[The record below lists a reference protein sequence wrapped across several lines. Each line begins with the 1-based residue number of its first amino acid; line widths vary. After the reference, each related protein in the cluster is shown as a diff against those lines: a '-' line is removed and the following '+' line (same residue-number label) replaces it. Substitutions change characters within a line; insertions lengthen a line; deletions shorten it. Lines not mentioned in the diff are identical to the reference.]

1 MRVVGLMSGTSMDG
15 IDAALID
22 TDGER
27 VFWLGPALTV
37 PYDALTRALLE
48 QAMADARGVNAR
60 TDRPGALVEAERRI
74 TDLHAEAV
82 RALLVPLR
90 LTLSDIDLVGF
101 HGQTVLHRPQA
112 RLTVQIG
119 EGTRLAQ
126 ALGVPVM
133 ADFRAAD
140 VAAGGEGAPLVPV
153 FHAALAAALGGPWP
167 LAVLNVGGVANVTV
181 IDRERPPIACDT
193 GPGNALLDD
202 FMMARTGRPF
212 DADGVTAARGWV
224 DEEAVGEALD
234 HPFFR
239 APPPKSLDRNAFR
252 EHVAGRMRLSA
263 LSLEDGAATLTAL
276 TAASVAAVVAHLPAP
291 PRRWIVAGGGARNPT
306 LMAMLA
312 SRLGAEVVAAEQ
324 VGWSADALEA
334 HAFGFL
340 AARASRG
347 LPLTFPTT
355 TGVPEPMT
363 GGVLFRPRT
372 KAAPAAVITGS

>member
-22 TDGER
+22 TDGEA
-27 VFWLGPALTV
+27 VWWLGPELTI
-37 PYDALTRALLE
+37 PYDASTRALLE

-60 TDRPGALVEAERRI
+60 TDRPGVLAQAERRI

-90 LTLSDIDLVGF
+90 LEASDIDLIGF
-101 HGQTVLHRPQA
+101 HGQTVLHRPDA

-119 EGTRLAQ
+119 EGARLAS
-126 ALGVPVM
+126 ALGVPVV

-153 FHAALAAALGGPWP
+153 FHAALAAGLGGPRP
-167 LAVLNVGGVANVTV
+167 LAVLNVGGVSNVTV
-181 IDRERPPIACDT
+181 IGGAMVDGAMAPIACDT

-202 FMMARTGRPF
+202 FMMTRTGRPF
-212 DADGVTAARGWV
+212 DADGAAAARGTV
-224 DEEAVGEALD
+224 DESAVAAVLE

-239 APPPKSLDRNAFR
+239 QKPPKSLDRNAFR
-252 EHVAGRMRLSA
+252 THVAARLD
-263 LSLEDGAATLTAL
+263 LSGVRLEDGAATLTAV
-276 TAASVAAVVAHLPAP
+276 TAASIAAVVAHLPVP

-306 LMAMLA
+306 LLAMLEA
-312 SRLGAEVVAAEQ
+312 RLGVEVVTAAA
-324 VGWSADALEA
+324 VGWSGDALEA

-340 AARASRG
+340 AARAARG

-355 TGVPEPMT
+355 TGVPYPLT
-363 GGVLFRPRT
+363 GGVLFRP
-372 KAAPAAVITGS
+372 

>member
-22 TDGER
+22 TEGET
-27 VFWLGPALTV
+27 VSWLGPSLTV
-37 PYDALTRALLE
+37 PYDLETRALLE
-48 QAMADARGVNAR
+48 QAMTDARGVNAR
-60 TDRPGALVEAERRI
+60 TDRPGALARAERRI

-90 LTLSDIDLVGF
+90 LSAGDIDLVGF
-101 HGQTVLHRPQA
+101 HGQTVLHRPDA

-119 EGTRLAQ
+119 EGARLA
-126 ALGVPVM
+126 ASLGVPVV

-140 VAAGGEGAPLVPV
+140 VAAGGQGAPLVPV
-153 FHAALAAALGGPWP
+153 FHAALAAGIGGPRP

-181 IDRERPPIACDT
+181 IDGAAPPVACDT

-202 FMMARTGRPF
+202 FMMSRTGRPF
-212 DADGVTAARGWV
+212 DADGAAAARGRV
-224 DEEAVGEALD
+224 DEAAVAAVLD

-239 APPPKSLDRNAFR
+239 EAPPKSLDRNAFR
-252 EHVAGRMRLSA
+252 EHAAARMGLASLSV
-263 LSLEDGAATLTAL
+263 EDGAATLTAL
-276 TAASVAAVVAHLPAP
+276 TAASIAAVVPLLPAP

-306 LMAMLA
+306 LLAMLA
-312 SRLGAEVVAAEQ
+312 ARLGAEVVAAEA

-340 AARASRG
+340 AARAARG
-347 LPLTFPTT
+347 LALTFPTT
-355 TGVPEPMT
+355 TGAPRPMT
-363 GGVLFRPRT
+363 GGMLFRP
-372 KAAPAAVITGS
+372 

>member
-22 TDGER
+22 TDGETIS
-27 VFWLGPALTV
+27 WLGPALTL
-37 PYDALTRALLE
+37 PYDGATRALLV
-48 QAMADARGVNAR
+48 QAMEDARGVNAR
-60 TDRPGALVEAERRI
+60 TDRPGVLARAERCI

-90 LTLSDIDLVGF
+90 LSPADLDGVGF
-101 HGQTVLHRPQA
+101 HGQTVLHRPEA

-119 EGTRLAQ
+119 EGERLAA
-126 ALGVPVM
+126 ALGVPVV

-140 VAAGGEGAPLVPV
+140 VAAGGQGAPLVPV
-153 FHAALAAALGGPWP
+153 FHAALAERLGGPWP

-181 IDRERPPIACDT
+181 IAADGTPTACDT
-193 GPGNALLDD
+193 GPGNALIDD
-202 FMMARTGRPF
+202 FLMARTGRPF
-212 DADGVTAARGWV
+212 DADGAAAARGQV
-224 DEEAVGEALD
+224 DEAAVAAVLA
-234 HPFFR
+234 HPFFA

-252 EHVAGRMRLSA
+252 AFVAARLRLDG
-263 LSLEDGAATLTAL
+263 LSLADGAATLTAL
-276 TAASVAAVVAHLPAP
+276 TAASIAAVRAHLAEA

-306 LMAMLA
+306 LLAMLA
-312 SRLGAEVVAAEQ
+312 ARLGVEVVSADR

-340 AARASRG
+340 AARAVRG

-355 TGVPEPMT
+355 TGVAEPLT
-363 GGVLFRPRT
+363 GGVLFRP
-372 KAAPAAVITGS
+372 

>member
-15 IDAALID
+15 VDAALID
-22 TDGER
+22 TDGEAI
-27 VFWLGPALTV
+27 FWLGASVTV
-37 PYDALTRALLE
+37 PYGAETRALLE
-48 QAMADARGVNAR
+48 QAMADARGINAR
-60 TDRPGALVEAERRI
+60 TDRPGVLARAERRI
-74 TDLHAEAV
+74 TDLHAAAV
-82 RALLVPLR
+82 RALLTPLR
-90 LTLSDIDLVGF
+90 LSPSDIDLVGF
-101 HGQTVLHRPQA
+101 HGQTVLHRPDA

-119 EGTRLAQ
+119 EGARLAH

-153 FHAALAAALGGPWP
+153 FHAALAARLGGPWP

-181 IDRERPPIACDT
+181 IEGAEAPLACDT

-202 FMMARTGRPF
+202 FMLARSGRPF
-212 DADGVTAARGWV
+212 DADGTAAACGTV
-224 DEEAVGEALD
+224 DEAAVAAVLE

-239 APPPKSLDRNAFR
+239 QPPPKSLDRNAFR
-252 EHVAGRMRLSA
+252 QFVADRAGLSG

-276 TAASVAAVVAHLPAP
+276 TAASVAAVVAHLPRA

-306 LMAMLA
+306 LCAMLA
-312 SRLGAEVVAAEQ
+312 RRVNAEVVAAEA

-340 AARASRG
+340 AARAARG

-355 TGVPEPMT
+355 TGVPAPQT
-363 GGVLFRPRT
+363 GGVCFRP
-372 KAAPAAVITGS
+372 

>member
-22 TDGER
+22 TDG
-27 VFWLGPALTV
+27 VAIFWLGPSVTV
-37 PYDALTRALLE
+37 PYDSETRALLE

-60 TDRPGALVEAERRI
+60 TDRPGALAAAERRI

-90 LTLSDIDLVGF
+90 LSPADVDLVGF
-101 HGQTVLHRPQA
+101 HGQTVLHRPDA

-119 EGTRLAQ
+119 EGARLARQ
-126 ALGVPVM
+126 LGVPVV

-140 VAAGGEGAPLVPV
+140 VAAGGQGAPLVPV
-153 FHAALAAALGGPWP
+153 FHAALAAGLSGPRP

-181 IDRERPPIACDT
+181 IDGAAPPIACDT

-202 FMMARTGRPF
+202 FMMERTGRPF
-212 DADGVTAARGWV
+212 DADGAVAARGRV
-224 DEEAVGEALD
+224 DEAAVAAALD

-239 APPPKSLDRNAFR
+239 LAPPKSLDRNAFR
-252 EHVAGRMRLSA
+252 AHAAQHLGLARLG
-263 LSLEDGAATLTAL
+263 LEDGAATLTAL
-276 TAASVAAVVAHLPAP
+276 TAASVAAVGAHLPKSP
-291 PRRWIVAGGGARNPT
+291 LVWIVAGGGARNPT
-306 LMAMLA
+306 LLAMLRA
-312 SRLGAEVVAAEQ
+312 RLGVEVVTADS

-340 AARASRG
+340 AARAARG

-355 TGVPEPMT
+355 TGVCAPLT
-363 GGVLFRPRT
+363 GGVMCRP
-372 KAAPAAVITGS
+372 

>member
-22 TDGER
+22 TDGEA
-27 VFWLGPALTV
+27 VSWLGPALTL
-37 PYDALTRALLE
+37 PYDGPTRALLE
-48 QAMADARGVNAR
+48 RAMADARGVNAR
-60 TDRPGALVEAERRI
+60 TDRPGALAQAERVI
-74 TDLHAEAV
+74 TDRHAEAV

-90 LTLSDIDLVGF
+90 LSASDIDLVGF
-101 HGQTVLHRPQA
+101 HGQTVLHRPDA

-119 EGTRLAQ
+119 EGGRLAR
-126 ALGVPVM
+126 ALGVPVV

-153 FHAALAAALGGPWP
+153 FHAALAAALGGPRP

-181 IDRERPPIACDT
+181 IDAGAPPIACDT

-212 DADGVTAARGWV
+212 DADGAAASRGRV
-224 DEEAVGEALD
+224 DEAAVAAVLA

-239 APPPKSLDRNAFR
+239 QKPPKSLDRNAFR
-252 EHVAGRMRLSA
+252 AHAEALMGLAGRA
-263 LSLEDGAATLTAL
+263 LEDGAATLTAL
-276 TAASVAAVVAHLPAP
+276 TAASVAAVVAHLPAA

-306 LMAMLA
+306 LLAMLA
-312 SRLGAEVVAAEQ
+312 ARLKAEVVAAEA

-340 AARASRG
+340 AARSARG

-355 TGVPEPMT
+355 TGAPRPLT
-363 GGVLFRPRT
+363 GGVLFRPWD
-372 KAAPAAVITGS
+372 